1 MLFNVNWFPLF
12 YSYLFNRFYSLKVMA
27 SGSTRRILVE
37 TKNLSK
43 DPPPGISATPDD
55 NNCRLVV

>member
-1 MLFNVNWFPLF
+1 
-12 YSYLFNRFYSLKVMA
+12 MA
-27 SGSTRRILVE
+27 SGTTRRILVE

-55 NNCRLVV
+55 QNCR